1 MPVARPRRRAGGR
14 GERAR
19 REDAPRIAARH
30 PVAGERAQEG
40 GEEPEEGGG
49 GRRGPARAA
58 ELLEEGGGEN
68 GGGVGGPRREE
79 QGGKGEPETRVGERL
94 PIGRHPAIIDNP
106 VAVSKDSRG
115 YMGAKYIGAGGK
127 RREDP
132 RPLRGRGTY
141 VDALKLPGLLHAA
154 VVRSPH
160 AHARLGAIRA
170 DAALRLPGVV
180 AVFAFDALTGWPQRH
195 ARMPMGCRG
204 VVADPR
210 GRDGLL
216 TVWDSPQ
223 IPHHIQGILVGSLSL
238 PAHRVRVI
246 APDVG
251 GGVGAKATIYPEE
264 VFIPVVASPPGRP
277 GKWIETPR
285 A

>member
-180 AVFAFDALTGWPQRH
+180 AVFAFDDLKAWLKPLPVSGMPPPALQ
-195 ARMPMGCRG
+195 ARVGFSLRVAAQLLLASGTVRYAGEPVAL
-204 VVADPR
+204 VVAESRYVAEDA
-210 GRDGLL
+210 GA
-216 TVWDSPQ
+216 
-223 IPHHIQGILVGSLSL
+223 LVAVDYEPL
-238 PAHRVRVI
+238 PL
-246 APDVG
+246 G
-251 GGVGAKATIYPEE
+251 
-264 VFIPVVASPPGRP
+264 
-277 GKWIETPR
+277 
-285 A
+285 